1 MRLFKRSSVPHVLEL
16 MMVAEIRAVIGE
28 AGASCVDDR
37 CTFVTPRA
45 TASAAAASRVGRVA
59 RVAADCCRQRCNR
72 GTDGARLSAFQ
83 SLDQNGD
90 IAGDSAGKH

>member
-45 TASAAAASRVGRVA
+45 AASAAAASRVA

-72 GTDGARLSAFQ
+72 GTDGARLPAFQ